1 MATMRVRRPASG
13 CDVSNCFPSCAPCVL
28 TRRDLFRQ
36 RGYTLIEAIGTLM
49 VLTLLTS
56 LAINSFSS
64 YAKRARVADALEQ
77 LDLYHT
83 RMEKGFLDNGNY
95 GVGGCAV
102 PVPTTVQQFAYI
114 CTMAPDGQSYIATAT
129 GSLGM
134 TGFIFQIDEKS
145 TRITRAF
152 PDATVPS
159 NCWMVER
166 NKCQ

>member
-1 MATMRVRRPASG
+1 
-13 CDVSNCFPSCAPCVL
+13 
-28 TRRDLFRQ
+28 
-36 RGYTLIEAIGTLM
+36 
-49 VLTLLTS
+49 
-56 LAINSFSS
+56 
-64 YAKRARVADALEQ
+64 
-77 LDLYHT
+77 
-83 RMEKGFLDNGNY
+83 
-95 GVGGCAV
+95 
-102 PVPTTVQQFAYI
+102 VPTTVQQFAYI
-114 CTMAPDGQSYIATAT
+114 CTMAPDGQSYTATAT